1 MGQPHARSGLFCV
14 SSDLYPLPPLL
25 FSSIMK
31 NNGVS
36 IQSIHS
42 FWLAVQ
48 TYIPYHAWN
57 AIVSLPMFFPYNR
70 QSTYKPITIL
80 LIFFTNNC
88 YRSLHM
94 NITWTY
100 NWLQSIFESINRW
113 MITALG
119 NLARNAT
126 FSMNGWCTTI
136 EYFLYKCCLTFA
148 LICSSTTNWIS
159 AHLRW
164 KVHGKKFP
172 KASSHRNKK
181 RTSINKNL
189 WK

>member
-1 MGQPHARSGLFCV
+1 
-14 SSDLYPLPPLL
+14 
-25 FSSIMK
+25 
-31 NNGVS
+31 
-36 IQSIHS
+36 
-42 FWLAVQ
+42 
-48 TYIPYHAWN
+48 
-57 AIVSLPMFFPYNR
+57 MFFPYNR

-113 MITALG
+113 ITALG

-126 FSMNGWCTTI
+126 FSMNGWCTMI
-136 EYFLYKCCLTFA
+136 EYLLYKCCLTFA
-148 LICSSTTNWIS
+148 SICSSTTNWIS

-164 KVHGKKFP
+164 KVHGKNFP
-172 KASSHRNKK
+172 KASSLSNKK
-181 RTSINKNL
+181 KEEHRWKFIEIMGNTTSMRVPSPLHLRSMLPTTQNRWIWGNASERGERD
-189 WK
+189 